1 MAKIH
6 KNAQKFPIEWNGKV
20 VGGEKEGDSIP
31 STTDIIW
38 GNNPYTWGDVQFVQE
53 VVDGLGTGNRRAR
66 EARLKNFDTKK
77 KKRLI
82 HLICRV
88 KGEKVYDEKKETL
101 EDTEIKIEDVDMVIN
116 EILGKMKVETKDVI

>member
-77 KKRLI
+77 KKKLI